1 MNSWSVGAWCWHA
14 RQASPCRVI
23 DRQDVWGEVAY
34 RVWLPA
40 KDAVVRARAQ
50 DLGDLTAVRSTVEQV
65 LHTAA
70 AAKLLDALEDNLL
83 LAPIQSSVVPLP
95 HQLYALNRAM
105 SRDRIRYLLA
115 DEVGLGKTIEAGLVL
130 RELKLRGMVRRVL
143 VVAPKGLVRQWQ
155 AEMRLHFGEPFRFV
169 EPSELAAFRSFSS
182 PLPPGEG
189 PGVRENDENLWRMHD
204 QVICSLD
211 SVKPIEGRRG
221 WSLEQLATYNRERFE
236 DLISAGWDLVI
247 IDEAHR
253 LGGSTEQVARYKL
266 GAALAEAA
274 PYLLLLSA
282 TPHQGKTDQFMRL
295 MQLLDREAFPD
306 EGSINRDR
314 VRPFVIRTEKRAA
327 IDAEGQPL
335 FKPRS
340 TRLQTV
346 AWQDRHAAQ
355 QRLYVAVTDYVR
367 HGYNQAMAAKQRHIG
382 FLMILMQRLV
392 TSSTAAIRA
401 TLEKR
406 QALLDAPQ
414 AQANLLSGPSLDP
427 TPSGPAWRLSKIA
440 PGDFV
445 EAVDP
450 DEWAELDGQSQL
462 DIALQASGW
471 EREKSEVEMLLELAR
486 ETERQGTDAKAEA
499 LLELIYKLQQEEN
512 DPQLKVLVF
521 TEFVPTQAMLAEFLE
536 SRGFSVALLN
546 GGMDLDARTRAQ
558 QAFCGL
564 HPWSPSLRDQ
574 PDGCPN
580 SLPANLSRG
589 AQIMVST
596 DAGGEGLNLQFCHV
610 IVNFDMPWNP
620 MRLEQRIGR
629 VDRIGQP
636 HVVRAIN
643 FVLEDTVE
651 HRVRQVLEE
660 KLAVIAQEFGVDK
673 AADVMDSVEVE
684 PIFDELFV
692 HGLQDPSSIDTE
704 CDAVINKVREKVAAS
719 RKDTDLLTEDHA
731 LEADDARK
739 WRDHP
744 AQYWLERAI
753 TAGLPARGGMAVRE
767 GNCWRIRWPDWGGS
781 DKSAGLPICTPKAPL
796 GASGRDVATESPRV
810 CFDARTAEQNPEM
823 EWITLEDPRA
833 RAVISE
839 LPRCVAGQPLPI
851 AAVTGLP
858 DTVHGVWSLWEISIS
873 ASNLSEGFSRRRF
886 LPVFVT
892 DDGRTFMPTAKRIW
906 DLLLTENVTLAPK
919 VEVENA
925 LACFEASLAA
935 AKAQGERLFAELL
948 EEHRTW
954 LAEERERARYA
965 FEARYQAIGRI
976 GLPAVRE
983 HRRKRLEAEHEA
995 RMAALADAEACTPD
1009 LNAVLMLRIGHPG
1022 GAQA

>member
-1 MNSWSVGAWCWHA
+1 MTQPRRDFSIGDWCWFV
-14 RQASPCRVI
+14 RQATPCRVVECH
-23 DRQDVWGEVAY
+23 DVWGEVAY

-40 KDAVVRARAQ
+40 KNTVVRARAQ
-50 DLGDLTAVRSTVEQV
+50 DLDDLAAVRTAVEQI

-95 HQLYALNRAM
+95 HQLHALNRAM

-115 DEVGLGKTIEAGLVL
+115 DEVGLGKTIEAGLIL

-143 VVAPKGLVRQWQ
+143 VVAPKGLIRQWQ
-155 AEMRLHFGEPFRFV
+155 AEMRLHFGEHLRFI
-169 EPSELAAFRSFSS
+169 EAAELAAFRAWRSESAQS
-182 PLPPGEG
+182 
-189 PGVRENDENLWRMHD
+189 DDNLWSMHD
-204 QVICSLD
+204 QVIVSLD

-221 WSLEQLATYNRERFE
+221 WSLEQLNSYNRERFE
-236 DLISAGWDLVI
+236 DLVSAGWDLVI
-247 IDEAHR
+247 IDESHR
-253 LGGSTEQVARYKL
+253 MGGSTEQVARYKL

-282 TPHQGKTDQFMRL
+282 TPHQGKTDQFLRL
-295 MQLLDREAFPD
+295 MQLLDREVFPD
-306 EGSINRDR
+306 EASIHRDR
-314 VRPFVIRTEKRAA
+314 VHPFVIRTEKRSA
-327 IDAEGQPL
+327 INAEGRPL

-340 TRLQTV
+340 TRLQAV
-346 AWQDRHAAQ
+346 AWRSRHAAQ
-355 QRLYVAVTDYVR
+355 KQLYDAVTDYVR
-367 HGYNQAMAAKQRHIG
+367 HGYNQAIAAKQRHIG

-406 QALLDAPQ
+406 QALLDTPQ
-414 AQANLLSGPSLDP
+414 PQANLFDNMDL
-427 TPSGPAWRLSKIA
+427 
-440 PGDFV
+440 
-445 EAVDP
+445 

-462 DIALQASGW
+462 DVALQASNW
-471 EREKSEVEMLLELAR
+471 EQEKAEVEMLLDLAR

-499 LLELIYKLQQEEN
+499 LLDLIYKLQQEEN
-512 DPQLKVLVF
+512 DPELKVLVF
-521 TEFVPTQAMLAEFLE
+521 TEFVPTQAMLVEFLE

-558 QAFCGL
+558 QAF
-564 HPWSPSLRDQ
+564 SRDVRV
-574 PDGCPN
+574 
-580 SLPANLSRG
+580 L
-589 AQIMVST
+589 IST

-651 HRVRQVLEE
+651 HRVREVLEQ
-660 KLAVIAQEFGVDK
+660 KLEIIAQEFGVDK

-684 PIFDELFV
+684 PLFDELFV
-692 HGLQDPSSIDTE
+692 HGLQDPTSIDKE
-704 CDAVINKVREKVAAS
+704 CDAVINQVRKKVAES
-719 RKDTDLLTEDHA
+719 RVDTDLLTDDHP
-731 LEADDARK
+731 LEAVETQK

-744 AQYWLERAI
+744 AQYWLERAV
-753 TAGLPARGGMAVRE
+753 TTGLPTRGGVAE
-767 GNCWRIRWPDWGGS
+767 QSDDAWRLQWMDGS
-781 DKSAGLPICTPKAPL
+781 
-796 GASGRDVATESPRV
+796 ESFPV

-833 RAVISE
+833 RAVIGD
-839 LPRCVAGQPLPI
+839 LPRCVAGQPLPVVQV
-851 AAVTGLP
+851 AGLP
-858 DTVHGVWSLWEISIS
+858 DTVQGTWSLWSVNLA
-873 ASNLSEGFSRRRF
+873 ASNSSANFARRRF

-892 DDGRTFMPTAKRIW
+892 ADGRSFVPTAKRIW
-906 DLLLTENVTLAPK
+906 DLLLTEDVRLAADPDS
-919 VEVENA
+919 EDAAA
-925 LACFEASLAA
+925 LFEQSLAA
-935 AKAQGERLFAELL
+935 AKGQGERLFSELL
-948 EEHRTW
+948 EEHRAW
-954 LAEERERARYA
+954 LAEERERTRYA
-965 FEARYQAIGRI
+965 FESRSQAIGRI

-995 RMAALADAEACTPD
+995 RMAELAEAEACTPE
-1009 LNAVLMLRIGHPG
+1009 LNAVLILRIGPAG
-1022 GAQA
+1022 GTAA

>member
-1 MNSWSVGAWCWHA
+1 MTNGSLGFAVGDWCWHA
-14 RQASPCRVI
+14 RQSSPCRVI

-50 DLGDLTAVRSTVEQV
+50 DLGDLTAVRPTVEQI
-65 LHTAA
+65 LHTVS

-115 DEVGLGKTIEAGLVL
+115 DEVGLGKTIEAGLIL
-130 RELKLRGMVRRVL
+130 RELKLRGMARRVL

-155 AEMRLHFGEPFRFV
+155 AEMRLHFGEHFRFI
-169 EPSELAAFRSFSS
+169 EASELAAFRQWRDNGALSVS
-182 PLPPGEG
+182 GG
-189 PGVRENDENLWRMHD
+189 DDNLWRMHD
-204 QVICSLD
+204 QVIVSLD

-247 IDEAHR
+247 IDESHR

-340 TRLQTV
+340 TRLQAV
-346 AWQDRHAAQ
+346 AWQDKHVAQ
-355 QRLYVAVTDYVR
+355 QRLYEAVTDYVR

-406 QALLDAPQ
+406 QALLDVPQ
-414 AQANLLSGPSLDP
+414 AQANLS
-427 TPSGPAWRLSKIA
+427 
-440 PGDFV
+440 

-462 DIALQASGW
+462 DIALQAGGW
-471 EREKSEVEMLLELAR
+471 EREKSEVEMLLDLAR

-558 QAFCGL
+558 QAF
-564 HPWSPSLRDQ
+564 SRDVRI
-574 PDGCPN
+574 
-580 SLPANLSRG
+580 L
-589 AQIMVST
+589 IST

-651 HRVRQVLEE
+651 HRVREVLEE

-692 HGLQDPSSIDTE
+692 HGLQDPASIDKE
-704 CDAVINKVREKVAAS
+704 CDAVINQVREKVAVS

-753 TAGLPARGGMAVRE
+753 TAGLPARGGVAEKV
-767 GNCWRIRWPDWGGS
+767 GDAWRVKWVDGS
-781 DKSAGLPICTPKAPL
+781 
-796 GASGRDVATESPRV
+796 ESPRV

-833 RAVISE
+833 RAVIGE

-851 AAVTGLP
+851 TVVTGLP
-858 DTVHGVWSLWEISIS
+858 GTVQGVWSLWEISLS
-873 ASNLSEGFSRRRF
+873 ASNLSESFSRRRF

-892 DDGRTFMPTAKRIW
+892 DDGRTFVPTAKRIW
-906 DLLLTENVTLAPK
+906 DLLLTENVTLASK

-925 LACFEASLAA
+925 LACFETSLAA
-935 AKAQGERLFAELL
+935 AKVQGERLFAELL
-948 EEHRTW
+948 EEHRNW

-983 HRRKRLEAEHEA
+983 HRRKRLEVEHET
-995 RMAALADAEACTPD
+995 RLAALADAEACTPD
-1009 LNAVLMLRIGHPG
+1009 LNAVLMLRVGQSG

>member
-1 MNSWSVGAWCWHA
+1 VTNGAPGFAIGDWCWHA

-50 DLGDLTAVRSTVEQV
+50 DLGDLTAVRPTVEQI
-65 LHTAA
+65 LHTVS

-115 DEVGLGKTIEAGLVL
+115 DEVGLGKTIEAGLIL
-130 RELKLRGMVRRVL
+130 REIKLRGMARRVL

-155 AEMRLHFGEPFRFV
+155 AEMRLHFGEHFRFI
-169 EPSELAAFRSFSS
+169 EASELAAFRQWRDNGALSAS
-182 PLPPGEG
+182 GG
-189 PGVRENDENLWRMHD
+189 DDNLWRMHD
-204 QVICSLD
+204 QVIVSLD

-247 IDEAHR
+247 IDESHR

-306 EGSINRDR
+306 EASIHRDR
-314 VRPFVIRTEKRAA
+314 VHPFVIRTEKRAA

-340 TRLQTV
+340 TRLQAV
-346 AWQDRHAAQ
+346 AWQDKDAAQ
-355 QRLYVAVTDYVR
+355 QRLYEAVTDYVR

-414 AQANLLSGPSLDP
+414 AQANL
-427 TPSGPAWRLSKIA
+427 
-440 PGDFV
+440 F

-471 EREKSEVEMLLELAR
+471 ERERSEVEMLLDLAR

-558 QAFCGL
+558 QAF
-564 HPWSPSLRDQ
+564 SRDVRI
-574 PDGCPN
+574 
-580 SLPANLSRG
+580 L
-589 AQIMVST
+589 IST

-636 HVVRAIN
+636 HVVRAVN

-651 HRVRQVLEE
+651 HRVREVLEE

-692 HGLQDPSSIDTE
+692 HGLQDPASIDKE
-704 CDAVINKVREKVAAS
+704 CDAVINQVREKVAAS
-719 RKDTDLLTEDHA
+719 RKDTDLLTEDHV
-731 LEADDARK
+731 LEAGDARK

-753 TAGLPARGGMAVRE
+753 TAGLPARGGAAEKV
-767 GNCWRIRWPDWGGS
+767 GDAWRVKWADGS
-781 DKSAGLPICTPKAPL
+781 
-796 GASGRDVATESPRV
+796 ESSRV
-810 CFDARTAEQNPEM
+810 CFDARTAEHNPEM

-851 AAVTGLP
+851 ATVTGLP
-858 DTVHGVWSLWEISIS
+858 DTVRGVWSLWEINIS
-873 ASNLSEGFSRRRF
+873 ASNLSESFSRRRF

-892 DDGRTFMPTAKRIW
+892 DDGRTFVPTAKRIW

-925 LACFEASLAA
+925 LACFEISLAA
-935 AKAQGERLFAELL
+935 AKAQGERLFEELL
-948 EEHRTW
+948 GEHRTW

-983 HRRKRLEAEHEA
+983 HRRKRLEAEHDA
-995 RMAALADAEACTPD
+995 RMAALADAEGCTPD
-1009 LNAVLMLRIGHPG
+1009 LNAVLMLRIGHLG